1 MFYILLFIIGIIA
14 GFFSVKI
21 YLTPQL
27 KITEEKNVKIEQEN
41 KQILEQNQR
50 LKQENIQYL
59 SQQKEL
65 ISNIDLLESQSKKSA
80 EIFLKQN
87 IDLAKEQLSQKIQY
101 YKQEE
106 KSYKDSYLQ
115 VLKDSVDNY
124 IAEINEKNQIVENLD
139 KKIIDLQ
146 SIVNAAV
153 EANKRQQ
160 EQQEKQDFYKLQ
172 IPQEDLEEIKKLREV
187 SSYLKNSEPLNKV
200 IWKVY
205 YEKPYTDLIGRVVG
219 SGIHTGIYKITNLEN
234 QMCYVGQAVNI
245 ADRLKQHIK
254 RGLGAEPATRNKLY
268 PAMKN
273 IGVENFSFEIIEQCD
288 RSCLNEKED
297 YWQEYFK
304 AKEFGYSIK

>member
-1 MFYILLFIIGIIA
+1 MFYILLFIIGIIIGIIA

-27 KITEEKNVKIEQEN
+27 KITEEKNAKIEQEN
-41 KQILEQNQR
+41 KQILEQNQK

-87 IDLAKEQLSQKIQY
+87 IDLAKEQLNQKIQY

-234 QMCYVGQAVNI
+234 QMCYVGQAVKL
-245 ADRLKQHIK
+245 ADEKLFSVA
-254 RGLGAEPATRNKLY
+254 AE
-268 PAMKN
+268 
-273 IGVENFSFEIIEQCD
+273 GQ
-288 RSCLNEKED
+288 
-297 YWQEYFK
+297 
-304 AKEFGYSIK
+304 